1 MSRNPRRDDDGV
13 IRRRTRVT
21 TLAVVTTCI
30 AALCPTTL
38 ATGTM
43 KNELHSNLN
52 RNLLTT
58 TPTTRTW
65 NDLVDETIATC
76 ATPPATSTTEECV
89 LGKLRSEV
97 RNRAKD
103 SPNALCAARETTRR
117 AMRAVNEGSSGPTE
131 TLVVRCDGVGLA
143 LGEIA
148 FDANAED
155 AGLGSCGEAADA
167 ACDGSCAQGVLKK
180 KLNTTDAHDEAMT
193 IGVET
198 CGKVDAQMKDL
209 CARALGWVMRGRRST
224 AAEARADCASA
235 GSLGDAN
242 VVEACR
248 FGVVQ
253 AHAKDALERGV
264 DVNAICGGADV
275 VGEPKSQR
283 AADACA
289 NALGAALCVAHEY
302 DDVRAREQCDL
313 ISDAR
318 IKERCVAGVDEE
330 RTRRE
335 IDLVAA
341 VPSCAR
347 ALRTLLGD
355 ESAAPDVFPPPPP
368 PVDRSAV
375 DHRKEALRR
384 HGSGVGGALWFSCFT
399 VLVVTIACVTAYLR
413 WRDGAGPIRPAGVQY
428 SRVAATEMGTL

>member
-1 MSRNPRRDDDGV
+1 M
-13 IRRRTRVT
+13 
-21 TLAVVTTCI
+21 
-30 AALCPTTL
+30 
-38 ATGTM
+38 
-43 KNELHSNLN
+43 
-52 RNLLTT
+52 
-58 TPTTRTW
+58 
-65 NDLVDETIATC
+65 VDETIAAC
-76 ATPPATSTTEECV
+76 ATSSTEECV
-89 LGKLRSEV
+89 LDKLRAEV

-131 TLVVRCDGVGLA
+131 TLVVRCDGVGLV

-148 FDANAED
+148 FDPNAED
-155 AGLGSCGEAADA
+155 AGLGSCGEAADI

-180 KLNTTDAHDEAMT
+180 KLNTTDAHDEAMK

-198 CGKVDAQMKDL
+198 CSKTNAQMKDL
-209 CARALGWVMRGRRST
+209 CARALGWVMRGRRNT

-242 VVEACR
+242 AVEACR
-248 FGVVQ
+248 FGVAQ
-253 AHAKDALERGV
+253 AHAKDALEQEV
-264 DVNAICGGADV
+264 EVNAICEGADV
-275 VGEPKSQR
+275 VGEPRSQR

-289 NALGAALCVAHEY
+289 NALGSALCVAHKY

-318 IKERCVAGVDEE
+318 MKERCVAGVDEE

-347 ALRTLLGD
+347 ALRTLLGE

-368 PVDRSAV
+368 PVDRSAAE
-375 DHRKEALRR
+375 HRKEALRR
-384 HGSGVGGALWFSCFT
+384 HGSGVGGALWFSCFM
-399 VLVVTIACVTAYLR
+399 VLAVTIACVTAYLQ

-428 SRVAATEMGTL
+428 SRVAATEMGSL

>member
-1 MSRNPRRDDDGV
+1 M
-13 IRRRTRVT
+13 TT

-38 ATGTM
+38 ATGTGTM

-52 RNLLTT
+52 RNLLAT

-76 ATPPATSTTEECV
+76 ATPPATSTPEECV

-103 SPNALCAARETTRR
+103 PPNALCAARETTRR

-180 KLNTTDAHDEAMT
+180 KLNATDAHDEAMT

-209 CARALGWVMRGRRST
+209 CARALGWVMRGRRNT

-242 VVEACR
+242 AVEACR

-289 NALGAALCVAHEY
+289 NALGAALCVVHEY